1 MLTHTHGAES
11 WFLPYV
17 SVNVLEAAT
26 SLNVWSDRRPTTFN
40 SFLSQTNGPGANV
53 SILELC
59 ISGLISV
66 MAQRI
71 LCTLRIPNHIITLVH
86 SAPVASQKTMRVLQR

>member
-71 LCTLRIPNHIITLVH
+71 LLIPNHIITLVH